1 MANPLERLV
10 EELRRLPGI
19 GAKLARR
26 LAYHLVELPA
36 DEVATLIDTIEQAK
50 AHRILVSFVPMK
62 CATIV
67 PFVW

>member
-50 AHRILVSFVPMK
+50 A
-62 CATIV
+62 ATKRCSV
-67 PFVW
+67 CFNLSAQDP